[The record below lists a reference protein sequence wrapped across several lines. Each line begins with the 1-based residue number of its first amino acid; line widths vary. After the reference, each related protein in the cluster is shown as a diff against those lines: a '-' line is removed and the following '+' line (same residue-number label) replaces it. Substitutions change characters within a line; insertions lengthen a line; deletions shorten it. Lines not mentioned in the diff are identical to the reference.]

1 MFINP
6 IYKRIIMAL
15 INFQSQFA
23 KAVEDGT
30 KRQTIRA
37 HRKYP
42 IKTGEML
49 HLYTECR
56 TKKARKLKSII
67 CLSVQNIIISE
78 LQYEVQIPGEDGFV
92 PIHYLDCLDCL
103 DRFAQADGF
112 KNWILMIRWFANTHG
127 LPFKGTLIKW

>member
-1 MFINP
+1 
-6 IYKRIIMAL
+6 MAL

-23 KAVEDGT
+23 KAVEDGI

-37 HRKYP
+37 HRKHP

-49 HLYTECR
+49 HLYTGCR

-78 LQYEVQIPGEDGFV
+78 LQYEVQIPGEKGFAPV
-92 PIHYLDCLDCL
+92 HYLPCL

-127 LPFKGTLIKW
+127 LPFEGTLIKW